1 MVTHSGK
8 MPIMVTACM
17 TLTTPVPILL
27 TINIKN
33 AMQLKFA
40 WLPRATAN
48 SSGWSDIIGKT
59 LMTHGITVLGILTTC
74 PPVPLTMRII
84 GPVTTLTTMPIL

>member
-17 TLTTPVPILL
+17 TLATPVPILL

-40 WLPRATAN
+40 WFPKATAN
-48 SSGWSDIIGKT
+48 SSGWLDTIGKT
-59 LMTHGITVLGILTTC
+59 LMTHGITVLSIPTTC